1 MVTHELGRPV
11 EILLVDDNF
20 ADIDLMKEGLLHA
33 KVHHNLQLAMD
44 GVEAMALL
52 RKEKGFEKAVQPD
65 LILLDLSLPKK
76 DGRSVL
82 ADVKGDPHL
91 KHSPVI
97 ILTSSTAEADVQ
109 TSYDLHANCYI
120 TKSIDWNGFLA
131 AVKSI
136 EEFWLSLVRLPVSGT
151 DVCPPRQASTS

>member
-20 ADIDLMKEGLLHA
+20 ADIDLMKEGLQQA
-33 KVHHNLQLAMD
+33 KVHHNLQIAMN

-52 RKEKGFEKAVQPD
+52 RKEKGFEKAVRPD

-91 KHSPVI
+91 KPIPVI
-97 ILTSSTAEADVQ
+97 ILTSSRAAEDVQ
-109 TSYDLHANCYI
+109 KSYELHANCYI
-120 TKSIDWNGFLA
+120 TKSLEWDKLMA
-131 AVKSI
+131 AIKSI
-136 EEFWLSLVRLPVSGT
+136 EEFWLNLVKLPASGN
-151 DVCPPRQASTS
+151 

>member
-20 ADIDLMKEGLLHA
+20 ADIDLMKEGLQQA
-33 KVHHNLQLAMD
+33 NVHHNLQLAMD

-52 RKEKGFEKAVQPD
+52 RKEKGFEKAVRPD

-82 ADVKGDPHL
+82 ADVKADPL
-91 KHSPVI
+91 LRPIPVI
-97 ILTSSTAEADVQ
+97 ILTSSKAIEDVQ
-109 TSYDLHANCYI
+109 KCYALHANCYI
-120 TKSIDWNGFLA
+120 TKSIEWNKFMA
-131 AVKSI
+131 AIKSI
-136 EEFWLSLVRLPVSGT
+136 EEFWLNLVKLPTVGDQS
-151 DVCPPRQASTS
+151 

>member
-20 ADIDLMKEGLLHA
+20 ADIDLMKEGLQQA

-44 GVEAMALL
+44 GVEALALL
-52 RKEKGFEKAVQPD
+52 RKEKGFEKAVRPD

-82 ADVKGDPHL
+82 AAVKGDPHL
-91 KHSPVI
+91 KPIPVI
-97 ILTSSTAEADVQ
+97 ILTSSRAAEDVQ
-109 TSYDLHANCYI
+109 KSYELHANCYI
-120 TKSIDWNGFLA
+120 TKSLEWDKFMA
-131 AVKSI
+131 AIKSI
-136 EEFWLSLVRLPVSGT
+136 EEFWLHLVKLPAAG
-151 DVCPPRQASTS
+151 D

>member
-20 ADIDLMKEGLLHA
+20 ADIDLMKEGLQQA

-52 RKEKGFEKAVQPD
+52 RRERGFENAVRPD

-82 ADVKGDPHL
+82 ADVKEDPHL
-91 KHSPVI
+91 KRIPVI
-97 ILTSSTAEADVQ
+97 ILTSSRADEDVQ
-109 TSYDLHANCYI
+109 KCYELHANCYI
-120 TKSIDWNGFLA
+120 TKSIEWNKFMA
-131 AVKSI
+131 AIKSI
-136 EEFWLSLVRLPVSGT
+136 DEFWLNLVKLPAA
-151 DVCPPRQASTS
+151 D

>member
-20 ADIDLMKEGLLHA
+20 ADIDLMKEGLRQA

-52 RKEKGFEKAVQPD
+52 RKENGHEKAVRPD
-65 LILLDLSLPKK
+65 LIILDLSLPKK

-82 ADVKGDPHL
+82 ADLKGDPQL
-91 KHSPVI
+91 KPIPVI
-97 ILTSSTAEADVQ
+97 ILTSSKAAEDVRKA
-109 TSYDLHANCYI
+109 YELYANCYI
-120 TKSIDWNGFLA
+120 TKSLEWDKFMA
-131 AVKSI
+131 AIKLI
-136 EEFWLSLVRLPVSGT
+136 EEFWLNLVKLPSSVN
-151 DVCPPRQASTS
+151 

>member
-20 ADIDLMKEGLLHA
+20 ADIDLMKEGLQQA

-91 KHSPVI
+91 KHIPVI
-97 ILTSSTAEADVQ
+97 ILTSSRAEADVQ

-120 TKSIDWNGFLA
+120 AKSIEWDKFMA
-131 AVKSI
+131 SVKSI
-136 EEFWLSLVRLPVSGT
+136 EDFWLNLVRLP
-151 DVCPPRQASTS
+151 ASAD

>member
-20 ADIDLMKEGLLHA
+20 ADIDLMKEGLQQA

-52 RKEKGFEKAVQPD
+52 RKEKGFEKAVRPD

-82 ADVKGDPHL
+82 ADVKGDPCL
-91 KHSPVI
+91 KHIPVI
-97 ILTSSTAEADVQ
+97 ILTSSRAEADVQ
-109 TSYDLHANCYI
+109 KSYDLHANCYI
-120 TKSIDWNGFLA
+120 AKSIEWDKFMA
-131 AVKSI
+131 SVKSI
-136 EEFWLSLVRLPVSGT
+136 EEFWLNLVRLPACGH
-151 DVCPPRQASTS
+151 